1 MREYTININFEV
13 DAHDYDEAVD
23 IAKAVRVAIE
33 AKNAAHGYKL
43 RNIETPHGGIEEI

>member
-13 DAHDYDEAVD
+13 DAHDYDEAVE
-23 IAKAVRVAIE
+23 IAKE
-33 AKNAAHGYKL
+33 AREILRTNTSYKV